1 MNAVLNAEAFD
12 HFSKNRLFEGI
23 RPDLLEELAHELRI
37 VRLGEGEVIFRE
49 GDPGDSLY
57 LVGQGSVQISKR
69 GRGGNQE
76 TLAFIQ
82 SGNFFGEMALLDG
95 EPRSAM
101 ATAAESTLLGTVT
114 DETFQHIL
122 ELAPNRLHM
131 NFLRSVSERL
141 RQVNSH
147 FITEVMRSERLSL
160 VGSMANSIIHDLKNP
175 ICIVRCCSDLIASQT
190 SDARVHDLTAMT
202 NKAVEGMLSMT
213 QELLDYARG
222 STALNKESVSIW
234 RLMDELS
241 QQALQLLPG
250 QNVQFVKHLR
260 FEGVLD
266 IDLARFTRVL
276 CNLIKNAREAMPGG
290 GILTLS
296 TDLVGGEAVL
306 RLSDTGCGIPAEI
319 LPKLFEPFVTH
330 GKSHGTGLGMAIA
343 KYVIDAHG
351 GKISV
356 SSVPGNGT
364 TVDIRLPTP
373 ALTAVAVEPESQ
385 PL

>member
-1 MNAVLNAEAFD
+1 MSPGLAAEAFGQ
-12 HFSKNRLFEGI
+12 FLQNRLFAGI
-23 RPDLLEELAHELRI
+23 NPELLQEIAPELTV
-37 VRLGEGEVIFRE
+37 VRLKPGEVIFRE
-49 GDPGDSLY
+49 GDPGDLLY
-57 LVGQGSVQISKR
+57 LVGEGSVKISKS
-69 GRGGNQE
+69 GRGGEQE

-101 ATAAESTLLGTVT
+101 ATAAEPTVLGTVT
-114 DETFQHIL
+114 EETFQHIL
-122 ELAPNRLHM
+122 ELAPSRLHM

-141 RQVNSH
+141 RSVNSH

-175 ICIVRCCSDLIASQT
+175 ICIMRCCADLIAT
-190 SDARVHDLTAMT
+190 ESDDPRLHELTAMQ

-222 STALNKESVSIW
+222 STELKREDISIW

-241 QQALQLLPG
+241 QQALHLLPG

-260 FEGVLD
+260 YDGIVE

-276 CNLIKNAREAMPGG
+276 CNLIKNSREAMKGG

-296 TDLVGGEAVL
+296 TDLVHDQVII
-306 RLSDTGCGIPAEI
+306 RLSDTGGGIPAEI
-319 LPKLFEPFVTH
+319 LTKIFEPFVTH

-343 KYVIDAHG
+343 KSVVDAHD

-356 SSVPGNGT
+356 ASIPGHGT
-364 TVDIRLPTP
+364 TVDIRLPAPNTD
-373 ALTAVAVEPESQ
+373 LVA
-385 PL
+385 